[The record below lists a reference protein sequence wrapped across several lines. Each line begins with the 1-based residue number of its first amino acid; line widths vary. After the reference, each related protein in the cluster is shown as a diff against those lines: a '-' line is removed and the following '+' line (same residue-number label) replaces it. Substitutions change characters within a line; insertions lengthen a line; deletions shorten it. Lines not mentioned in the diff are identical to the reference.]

1 MMLGER
7 SSLYNQNIKADI
19 LQNILGTGIKA
30 MLFYLHQ
37 SEYRKGN
44 VNIYDNIWVPSE
56 SQFLPSIA
64 AIQ

>member
-1 MMLGER
+1 MV
-7 SSLYNQNIKADI
+7 S
-19 LQNILGTGIKA
+19 GTGIKA
-30 MLFYLHQ
+30 MLFYLDQ